1 MSNCSKQSLLNLPQR
16 ALERE
21 CPTCKLKI
29 ANQYLAKC
37 PRCAAPLSLAELC
50 VGCFQSG
57 ACHGEAEKK
66 PNLFTIALPKWA
78 KR

>member
-1 MSNCSKQSLLNLPQR
+1 MSNCSKQDALHLPPR
-16 ALERE
+16 AFERE

-37 PRCAAPLSLAELC
+37 PRCATPLSLAELC
-50 VGCFQSG
+50 VGCFHAG

-66 PNLFTIALPKWA
+66 PARVSIAPLK
-78 KR
+78 